1 MPLYSTSSPWKRWK
15 ANAEI
20 WDNGLTWPDLSR
32 TYPDS
37 PEDFPRIFR
46 LDLNPKIPW
55 SDGKLGEEIFFH
67 SFPPQFLT
75 SFFSP
80 SSSSSSSSF
89 SSSSSPS
96 SPRRVSTKQ
105 WILTYIVWFTY
116 HRCSGLVPHL
126 LLTSS
131 SPPHLPCFVWF
142 AYLSC
147 FHLIPHLFC
156 LVAYLI
162 SLLLSLDSSP
172 PLLCWPL
179 LTSLWFSSHHES
191 DEFDTKQ
198 SLIKTNQDATFSIH
212 SLIDQW

>member
-116 HRCSGLVPHL
+116 HRCSGLIPH

-131 SPPHLPCFVWF
+131 SPP
-142 AYLSC
+142 
-147 FHLIPHLFC
+147 PHL
-156 LVAYLI
+156 LI
-162 SLLLSLDSSP
+162 SPALSG
-172 PLLCWPL
+172 L
-179 LTSLWFSSHHES
+179 LTSVVFTWFLISFVWLLIWYLCCFLLTLHLLCFADHFWLPYGSALITSQTSLTLSSH
-191 DEFDTKQ
+191 
-198 SLIKTNQDATFSIH
+198 
-212 SLIDQW
+212 